1 MPLPQ
6 TAKALADESRIRILA
21 ALRQGELSV
30 GEIVQALGL
39 GQSRVSRHL
48 NILAAAGLVVS
59 RRDGRWVFYAL
70 PENGP
75 GRAFLD
81 AAFVLADPDP
91 WLTADQ
97 RAVGEVLAARALE
110 TRRFFDAVAD
120 NWQAMREESL
130 GGFDLPGAIVRLM
143 PHAAVAAD
151 LGCGSGETLARMAPK
166 AGKLIGVDSSPGMLE
181 AAGRRLGK
189 AADLR
194 LGDLAHL
201 PMPDHEVGL
210 AVMSLVLHH
219 LSDPSAALREA
230 GRVLAPGGSILIAE
244 FNAHA
249 REEMR
254 SRFGDRRL
262 GFEPEEIRDRL
273 MEAGF
278 RQVRRE
284 AHALDSGLDLSI
296 YTAEKPKPN
305 GGQ

>member
-21 ALRQGELSV
+21 ALRLGELSV

-48 NILAAAGLVVS
+48 NILAAAGLVAS

-70 PENGP
+70 PESGP

-81 AAFVLADPDP
+81 AAFTLADSEAAFE
-91 WLTADQ
+91 ADR
-97 RAVGEVLAARALE
+97 RAVEDVLAARARE
-110 TRRFFDAVAD
+110 TRRFFDAVAE
-120 NWQAMREESL
+120 NWPSMRDESL
-130 GGFDLPGAIVRLM
+130 GGFDLPGALAHMM
-143 PHAAVAAD
+143 PLVDTAAD
-151 LGCGSGETLARMAPK
+151 LGCGGGETLARMAPK
-166 AGKLIGVDSSPGMLE
+166 AGALIGVDSSPGMLE
-181 AAGRRLGK
+181 TARQLLGK
-189 AADLR
+189 DADLR
-194 LGDLAHL
+194 LGDLSHL
-201 PMPDHEVGL
+201 PMPDHEAGL

-230 GRVLAPGGSILIAE
+230 CRVLAPGGNILVAE
-244 FNAHA
+244 FDAHSK
-249 REEMR
+249 EEMR

-262 GFEPEEIRDRL
+262 GFEPEEIRNRL
-273 MEAGF
+273 LETGF

-284 AHALDSGLDLSI
+284 AHELESELVLSI
-296 YTAEKPKPN
+296 YTAEKPQHD